1 MVDSEL
7 RPYKRARCKATIVSA
22 GAMVTLVGLMA
33 YTHNPTTSHA
43 RLDPT
48 RWWYLARAS
57 GLVAWVL
64 LTVSVVAGLLMSA
77 KLTQGKTRR
86 CTQGF
91 HISVGAF
98 AVIFTTIHLICV
110 FNTAQLQVGVV
121 QLLIP
126 FAKRDNPAA
135 QAAGVIAF
143 YLLATVVLTSWVRV
157 ALPWR
162 WWRRMHL
169 MSVPLWVLS
178 TVHTALAGTDL
189 TDPVTYWGGVT
200 VTGMAGG
207 LVVFRLISTKRADPG
222 AAPGARWAPA
232 GCLAAAATRSQP
244 RWSVAASPPATPM
257 SAGMQLVISEVTVVA
272 ENVLSLRLKAADNA
286 ALPGWEPGAHIELV
300 LPSGRRRHYSL
311 CGDPNDARTYR
322 IAVLRV
328 PTGRGG
334 SVELHAIA
342 QAGQLITVHGPRNH
356 FPLVA
361 SPAYLFIAGGIGIT
375 PVMAMVARVASLG
388 YPWKL
393 VYAGRRRAGMA
404 FIEEIAAL
412 GADQIEVMACDE
424 QGRPDLGA
432 TIDAAPCGAAI
443 YCCGPDRMLR
453 AVQQR
458 VVTRGDLSLHYECFT
473 GVTATGG
480 AAFQIQ
486 LHRSR
491 HVLDVPENRTV
502 LQAVRDV
509 MPGIS
514 VGCEQGVCGA
524 CRTTVLAGE
533 ADHRD
538 ALLSN
543 AERAAGAMLICVS
556 RARTKKLTLDL

>member
-1 MVDSEL
+1 MADSQVG
-7 RPYKRARCKATIVSA
+7 PCKRARCKVAIVSA
-22 GAMVTLVGLMA
+22 GVMVPLVGLVA
-33 YTHNPTTSHA
+33 HTYNPTAPHA

-64 LTVSVVAGLLMSA
+64 LTASVVAGLLMSA
-77 KLTQGKTRR
+77 KLRQEKTRR

-91 HISVGAF
+91 HASVAAF
-98 AVIFTTIHLICV
+98 AVIFTAIHMICV
-110 FNTAQLQVGVV
+110 FNTAHLQVGVV

-126 FAKRDNPAA
+126 FAKPDSPSA
-135 QAAGVIAF
+135 QAAGVTAF
-143 YLLATVVLTSWVRV
+143 YLLATVVMTSWARV
-157 ALPWR
+157 VLPWR

-169 MSVPLWVLS
+169 MSVPLWALS
-178 TVHTALAGTDL
+178 TVHTALVGTDL

-200 VTGMAGG
+200 VTGVVSG
-207 LVVFRLISTKRADPG
+207 LVVFRLITTRRSGTG

-232 GCLAAAATRSQP
+232 GCLAAAAAHSQLCRS
-244 RWSVAASPPATPM
+244 VVTSPVTTPM
-257 SAGMQLVISEVTVVA
+257 SAGMRLVISEVTVAA
-272 ENVLSLRLKAADNA
+272 ENVLSLRLKAADGT
-286 ALPGWEPGAHIELV
+286 ALPSWKPGAHIEID

-311 CGDPNDARTYR
+311 CGDPNDTRSYR

-334 SVELHAIA
+334 SVELHATA
-342 QAGQLITVHGPRNH
+342 QAGQLITVRGPRNH

-375 PVMAMVARVASLG
+375 PLMAMVAWVASRG
-388 YPWKL
+388 CPWKL
-393 VYAGRRRAGMA
+393 VYAGRRRASMA
-404 FIEEIAAL
+404 FIEEVAAL
-412 GADQIEVMACDE
+412 GTGQVDVLACDE
-424 QGRPDLGA
+424 RGRPDLGA
-432 TIDAAPCGAAI
+432 IIDAAPSGAAI
-443 YCCGPDRMLR
+443 YCCGPDRMLQ

-458 VVTRGDLSLHYECFT
+458 VVTRVDLSLHYECFT
-473 GVTATGG
+473 AATAAGG
-480 AAFQIQ
+480 AAFQVQ

-509 MPGIS
+509 VPSIS
-514 VGCEQGVCGA
+514 AGCEQGVCGA
-524 CRTTVLAGE
+524 CRTTILAGE

-556 RARTKKLTLDL
+556 RARTERLTLDL